1 MKNIVLLFL
10 LLISQLS
17 LAQHHKITQLLN
29 QQLQKEIT
37 HLYTDEERENF
48 IVTEPFRIDE
58 NNILHFG
65 FTMIKN
71 ADGEKMSIKREV
83 PLVEVAGFD
92 KDMNV
97 YFQTLGNDVTETR
110 IDYDKNGNTIRT
122 KTEQKHLFSTE
133 INKEHYPNRFMKRL
147 VKAFK
152 KAGYEVECNFIN
164 S

>member
-10 LLISQLS
+10 LLISQLF
-17 LAQHHKITQLLN
+17 LAQNHKIAQLLN
-29 QQLQKEIT
+29 QQLQKEMT
-37 HLYTDEERENF
+37 RFYTDEERKNF
-48 IVTEPFRIDE
+48 IVTEAFRIDE

-110 IDYDKNGNTIRT
+110 IDYDKNGNTILT
-122 KTEQKHLFSTE
+122 KTEQTHLFITE
-133 INKEHYPNRFMKRL
+133 INREHYPHRFMKQME
-147 VKAFK
+147 KALK
-152 KAGYEVECNFIN
+152 KAGYDIEY
-164 S
+164 SY